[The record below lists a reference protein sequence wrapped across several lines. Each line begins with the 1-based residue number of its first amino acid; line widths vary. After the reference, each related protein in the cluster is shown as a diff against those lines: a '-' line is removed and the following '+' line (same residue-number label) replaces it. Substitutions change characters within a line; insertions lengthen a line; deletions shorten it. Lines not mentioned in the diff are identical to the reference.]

1 MQIAGLDIG
10 FARGRRTN
18 GLATWIDGQLTLAKL
33 DVAGRNAALAQL
45 PHLDALAIDAPLTA
59 EGLPLNGRR
68 QVERIFSRGVFQKR
82 CKPGFSHVPGTGQ
95 LLRSHGAAAAAIAT
109 ACTRSTGDV
118 SFPRIVPGCN
128 IVEAFPNA
136 FLGVAIDSSDFE
148 RMPELRR
155 GGKFDWLY
163 DRWIDSG
170 LFAIAADRCGLPP
183 AISDAMTRERDHELR
198 AALVCLLTAA
208 YAHAGES
215 TPVGDEQGGYFFL
228 PPRDLWAEWASE
240 AILLD
245 ATPATTGASLTA
257 LSRTHVNLDGNVA
270 SFDRARRLSK
280 MTEEIARRTLIG
292 TAMQFA
298 VEITIE
304 ENQPMTLDEMS
315 EALDDL
321 FESEAFSVPLNRDEY
336 GWLPQRML
344 ELHRLVLDSLQL

>member
-10 FARGRRTN
+10 FAPDRRTN

-45 PHLDALAIDAPLTA
+45 PHLDALAIDAPLTP

-68 QVERIFSRGVFQKR
+68 QVERIFSRGAFQKR

-109 ACTRSTGDV
+109 ACTRSTDDV
-118 SFPRIVPGCN
+118 AFPRIVPGCN

-136 FLGVAIDSSDFE
+136 FLGVAIDSSEYD
-148 RMPELRR
+148 RMPQLRR

-163 DRWIDSG
+163 DRWIESG
-170 LFAIAADRCGLPP
+170 LFTLAAGRCGLPP
-183 AISDAMTRERDHELR
+183 AISDAMTLERDHELR

-208 YAHAGES
+208 FAHAGAS

-228 PPRDLWAEWASE
+228 PPRDLWADWATE
-240 AILLD
+240 AIPPD
-245 ATPATTGASLTA
+245 TPPATTEASLAA
-257 LSRTHVNLDGNVA
+257 LSRAYVNVEDNVA
-270 SFDRARRLSK
+270 SFGRARRLSQMK
-280 MTEEIARRTLIG
+280 EGIARRTFIG

-304 ENQPMTLDEMS
+304 EHHPMTVDDMTES
-315 EALDDL
+315 LDDL
-321 FESEAFSVPLNRDEY
+321 FESAAITMPLTRDEY
-336 GWLPQRML
+336 DWLPQRML
-344 ELHRLVLDSLQL
+344 ELHRLVLDSLER